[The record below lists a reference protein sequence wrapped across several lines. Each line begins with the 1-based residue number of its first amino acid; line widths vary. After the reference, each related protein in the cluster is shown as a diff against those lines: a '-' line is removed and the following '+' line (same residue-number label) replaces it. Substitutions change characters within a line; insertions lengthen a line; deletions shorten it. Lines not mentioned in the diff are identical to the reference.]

1 MLAFPTACPVDKGV
15 CRGPTRDAQLEQP
28 FYDANRMARFR
39 WLAAGAIAWAGI
51 VLGHLVSYWLAYPHP
66 EIRADHLAAT
76 GHQAL
81 PIALVSAAAVVPA
94 ILVLLAV
101 RTLRGP
107 PLPPMRRFAGGL
119 AAIQVPGFLLM
130 ELVERGMALE
140 RLGQEPAL
148 LLGILVQVLVAVAVA
163 LLCRAFMGVV
173 AALASHA
180 RRHRRI
186 HVRVRWPEPRH
197 DLSNRLVFLIHTRRR
212 APPASLCA

>member
-1 MLAFPTACPVDKGV
+1 
-15 CRGPTRDAQLEQP
+15 
-28 FYDANRMARFR
+28 MARLR

-94 ILVLLAV
+94 ILVLLAI
-101 RTLRGP
+101 RALRGP
-107 PLPPMRRFAGGL
+107 ALPPMRRFAGGL
-119 AAIQVPGFLLM
+119 AAIQVAGFLLM
-130 ELVERGMALE
+130 ELLEREMSLE

-148 LLGILVQVLVAVAVA
+148 LLGILVQVLVAVVAA
-163 LLCRAFMGVV
+163 LLCREFVRAV

-186 HVRVRWPEPRH
+186 HLRVRWPEPRH
-197 DLSNRLVFLIHTRRR
+197 DLSDRLVFLIHTRRR
-212 APPASLCA
+212 APPASLFA